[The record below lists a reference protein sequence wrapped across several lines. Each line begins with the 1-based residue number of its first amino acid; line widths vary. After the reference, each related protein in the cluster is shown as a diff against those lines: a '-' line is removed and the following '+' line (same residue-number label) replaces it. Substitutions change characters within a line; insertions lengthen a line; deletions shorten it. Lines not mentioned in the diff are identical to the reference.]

1 MKLNKFSILTLIFGI
16 LCIISIPFYF
26 FNKLNFSS
34 IALLLGLTQIFS
46 GLSHIKNSKNLGE
59 NNSINGTKIIGI
71 LILIIGILLIIAAS
85 IKILF

>member
-1 MKLNKFSILTLIFGI
+1 MKLNKFSILTLIFGT

-26 FNKLNFSS
+26 FDKLSFNY
-34 IALLLGLTQIFS
+34 IALLIGLTQLFS
-46 GLSHIKNSKNLGE
+46 GLTHIKNSKNLNK

-71 LILIIGILLIIAAS
+71 LILIIGIFLIITAI

>member
-1 MKLNKFSILTLIFGI
+1 MKLNKFSILTLIFSI
-16 LCIISIPFYF
+16 LCLILVPFYF
-26 FNKLNFSS
+26 FNKLNFDF
-34 IALLLGLTQIFS
+34 IALFLGLTQIFS
-46 GLSHIKNSKNLGE
+46 GLSDIKNSKNLGE